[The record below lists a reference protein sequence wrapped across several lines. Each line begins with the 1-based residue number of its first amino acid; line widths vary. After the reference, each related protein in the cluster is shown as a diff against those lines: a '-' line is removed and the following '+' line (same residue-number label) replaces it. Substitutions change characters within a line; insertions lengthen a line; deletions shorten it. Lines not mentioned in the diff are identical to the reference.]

1 MFLGGIMGTTLFGT
15 SATWDALVAMEILL
29 IAVAVVGT
37 AVTLRRF
44 GELRRAGATLGV
56 ALVLAG
62 LWIGI
67 LLYVADLVII
77 KTRPGANALA
87 EVLAAAAP
95 LGSAASWYVLI
106 ASVALVLAG
115 LVATVLRM
123 VRQTTELDRQRQ
135 ALEDSESVLRSVFE
149 NVPVGLLIKNEN
161 HVVERPNRTYTDWYG
176 FDVDAMIGRRSDQI
190 EDFQSPEEATV
201 MNEQERHVLTTGNT
215 LSRQVER
222 TFADG
227 ERRILNITKFPI
239 HGPAGNIIK
248 VGSVSVDLTEQVSA
262 QRKLEESE
270 ARFRDFAEV
279 ASDWLWE
286 MDADLRFSYFSR
298 RTGDIIGFDP
308 TVYLGRRRSDVAGE
322 DTDQAKWRRHLDDLE
337 NHRPFRDFEYQFMDG
352 GGNPRSARI
361 SGKPLFTEDGRFAGY
376 RGTGTDV
383 TEERRAQRARDA
395 ALRAAEEANRAKS
408 EFLAA
413 MSHELRTPLNA
424 ILGFSDILAN
434 DYFGAPGA
442 AKRREYASDIHASA
456 SHLLDLVNDLLD
468 ISAIEAGRTALSLAR
483 EPIAGIIADCAQT
496 MTEVVRAKGVDLET
510 VVPGGLPPILADRRA
525 IKQTL
530 LNLLSNAVKFTEPGG
545 RIAIMAE
552 NGPGMVRIRV
562 SDTGIGIP
570 PERLDDITAAFA
582 GGGQSPCAGDPQAPY
597 TVEKGWGL
605 GLAISRSL
613 VEMHGGAITID
624 SRLGEGTTVTV
635 DLPEY
640 RAPAEVV

>member
-1 MFLGGIMGTTLFGT
+1 MQDGSILERFPPWGVMVTTDLLLVAVACAGTTAALLRWRALRQAR
-15 SATWDALVAMEILL
+15 ATPGVGL
-29 IAVAVVGT
+29 I
-37 AVTLRRF
+37 
-44 GELRRAGATLGV
+44 
-56 ALVLAG
+56 LAG
-62 LWIGI
+62 LWCGVS
-67 LLYVADLVII
+67 LYIADLYLMVS
-77 KTRPGANALA
+77 RPAIEAAIPAMTALH
-87 EVLAAAAP
+87 LTY
-95 LGSAASWYVLI
+95 SWYFNGLSAVLI
-106 ASVALVLAG
+106 LAG
-115 LVATVLRM
+115 LVITVLQM
-123 VRQTTELDRQRQ
+123 VRQTGLVARQKV

-149 NVPVGLLIKNEN
+149 NVPVGLLIKDEN
-161 HVVERPNRTYTDWYG
+161 HIVERPNRTYTDWYG
-176 FDVDAMIGRRSDQI
+176 FDIDTMVGRRSDQI
-190 EDFQSPEEATV
+190 EDFQSPAEAVV

-227 ERRILNITKFPI
+227 AKRILNITKFPI
-239 HGPAGNIIK
+239 RDPDGNIIK

-262 QRKLEESE
+262 QRKLAESE

-298 RTGDIIGFDP
+298 RTGEVIGFDP
-308 TVYLGRRRSDVAGE
+308 TVYLGRRRADVAGE
-322 DTDQAKWRRHLDDLE
+322 DTDQEKWRRHLDDLE
-337 NHRPFRDFEYQFMDG
+337 NHRPFRDFEYQFKDG

-361 SGKPLFTEDGRFAGY
+361 SGKPLFTEDGQFAGY

-395 ALRAAEEANRAKS
+395 ALRSAEEANRAKS

-434 DYFGAPGA
+434 DYFGAPEG
-442 AKRREYASDIHASA
+442 AKRREYAGDIHASA

-468 ISAIEAGRTALSLAR
+468 ISAIEAGRTALCMEA

-496 MTEVVRAKGVDLET
+496 MTEVIRAKGIALET
-510 VVPGGLPPILADRRA
+510 MVPGGLPPILADRRA

-530 LNLLSNAVKFTEPGG
+530 LNLLSNAAKFTEPGG
-545 RIAIMAE
+545 RIVITAE
-552 NGPGMVRIRV
+552 TGPGVVRVRV
-562 SDTGIGIP
+562 TDTGIGIA
-570 PERLDDITAAFA
+570 PERLSDMMAAFT
-582 GGGQSPCAGDPQAPY
+582 GGPGSPYAGDPQAPY
-597 TVEKGWGL
+597 TGEKGWGL

-613 VEMHGGAITID
+613 VEMHGGAIAID

-640 RAPAEVV
+640 RAPDAAG

>member
-1 MFLGGIMGTTLFGT
+1 MGTTIFGT
-15 SATWDALVAMEILL
+15 SATWDALVAVEILL
-29 IAVAVVGT
+29 IAVAGVGT

-62 LWIGI
+62 LWMGI
-67 LLYVADLVII
+67 LLYVADLVIMN
-77 KTRPGANALA
+77 TRPGATALA
-87 EVLAAAAP
+87 QALAAAAP
-95 LGSAASWYVLI
+95 LGAAASWYVLS
-106 ASVALVLAG
+106 ASVVLVLAG
-115 LVATVLRM
+115 LVVTVLRM
-123 VRQTTELDRQRQ
+123 VRQTMELDRQRQ

-149 NVPVGLLIKNEN
+149 NVPVGLLIKDEN

-176 FDVDAMIGRRSDQI
+176 FDAETMVGRRSDQI
-190 EDFQSPEEATV
+190 EDFQGPDEAAF
-201 MNEQERHVLTTGNT
+201 MNEQERHVLTTGRT

-239 HGPAGNIIK
+239 HDPAGNIIK

-262 QRKLEESE
+262 QRKLAESE

-298 RTGDIIGFDP
+298 RT
-308 TVYLGRRRSDVAGE
+308 SDVTGLDPSIHLGMRRTDATAE
-322 DTDQAKWRRHLDDLE
+322 DTSQAKWRRHQEDLE
-337 NHRPFRDFEYQFMDG
+337 NRRPFRDFEYQFRDG
-352 GGNPRSARI
+352 HGNPRSARI
-361 SGKPLFTEDGRFAGY
+361 SGKPLFTEDGKFAGY

-395 ALRAAEEANRAKS
+395 ALRSAEEANRAKS

-434 DYFGAPGA
+434 DYFGAPDA
-442 AKRREYASDIHASA
+442 AKRREYANDIHASA

-468 ISAIEAGRTALSLAR
+468 ISAIEAGRTALNLAR
-483 EPIAGIIADCAQT
+483 EPIAGIITDCAQT
-496 MTEVVRAKGVDLET
+496 MTEVVRAKGVGLEA
-510 VVPGGLPPILADRRA
+510 VVPDGLPPILADRRA

-530 LNLLSNAVKFTEPGG
+530 LNLLSNAAKFTEPGG
-545 RIAIMAE
+545 RIVITAE
-552 NGPGMVRIRV
+552 TAPGMVRIRV
-562 SDTGIGIP
+562 SDTGIGIA
-570 PERLDDITAAFA
+570 PERLDEMMTAVT
-582 GGGQSPCAGDPQAPY
+582 GGPGSSYVGDPQAPY

-613 VEMHGGAITID
+613 VEMHGGAIAID
-624 SRLGEGTTVTV
+624 SRLGAGTTVTV

-640 RAPAEVV
+640 RVPAEAG

>member
-1 MFLGGIMGTTLFGT
+1 MGTTISGT
-15 SATWDALVAMEILL
+15 SATWDALVALEILL
-29 IAVAVVGT
+29 IAVAGVGT

-62 LWIGI
+62 LWMGI
-67 LLYVADLVII
+67 LLYVADLVIMN
-77 KTRPGANALA
+77 TRPEANALA
-87 EVLAAAAP
+87 QALAAAAP
-95 LGSAASWYVLI
+95 LGAAASWYVLS

-123 VRQTTELDRQRQ
+123 VRQTMELDRQRQ

-149 NVPVGLLIKNEN
+149 NVPVGLLIKDEN

-176 FDVDAMIGRRSDQI
+176 FDAETMVGRRSDQI
-190 EDFQSPEEATV
+190 EDFQGPDEAAF
-201 MNEQERHVLTTGNT
+201 MNEQERHVLTTGRT
-215 LSRQVER
+215 VSRQVER

-239 HGPAGNIIK
+239 HDPAGNIIK

-262 QRKLEESE
+262 QRKLVESE

-298 RTGDIIGFDP
+298 RT
-308 TVYLGRRRSDVAGE
+308 SDVTGLDPSIHLGMRRTDATAE
-322 DTDQAKWRRHLDDLE
+322 DTNQAKWQRHQEDLE
-337 NHRPFRDFEYQFMDG
+337 NRRPFRDFEYQFRDG
-352 GGNPRSARI
+352 RGNPRSARI
-361 SGKPLFTEDGRFAGY
+361 SGKPLFTEDGKFVGY

-395 ALRAAEEANRAKS
+395 ALRSAEEANRAKS

-434 DYFGAPGA
+434 DYFGAPDA
-442 AKRREYASDIHASA
+442 AKRREYANDIHASA

-468 ISAIEAGRTALSLAR
+468 ISAIEAGRTALNLAR
-483 EPIAGIIADCAQT
+483 EPIADIITDCAQT
-496 MTEVVRAKGVDLET
+496 MTEVVRAKGVDLEA
-510 VVPGGLPPILADRRA
+510 VVPDGLPPILADRRA

-530 LNLLSNAVKFTEPGG
+530 LNLLSNAAKFTEPGG
-545 RIAIMAE
+545 RIVITAE
-552 NGPGMVRIRV
+552 TGPGVVRVRV
-562 SDTGIGIP
+562 TDTGIGIA
-570 PERLDDITAAFA
+570 PERLSDMMAAFT
-582 GGGQSPCAGDPQAPY
+582 GGPGSPYAGDPQAPY
-597 TVEKGWGL
+597 TGEKGWGL

-613 VEMHGGAITID
+613 VEMHGGAIAID

-640 RAPAEVV
+640 RAPDAAG

>member
-1 MFLGGIMGTTLFGT
+1 MVTTDLLLVAVAFAGTTAAVLRWGALRQAR
-15 SATWDALVAMEILL
+15 ATPGVSL
-29 IAVAVVGT
+29 I
-37 AVTLRRF
+37 
-44 GELRRAGATLGV
+44 
-56 ALVLAG
+56 LAG
-62 LWIGI
+62 LWCGVS
-67 LLYVADLVII
+67 LYIADLYLM
-77 KTRPGANALA
+77 TWLQAA
-87 EVLAAAAP
+87 EGAAAAM
-95 LGSAASWYVLI
+95 SAAADLHLTYSWYFNGLSAVFI
-106 ASVALVLAG
+106 LVG
-115 LVATVLRM
+115 LVITVLQM
-123 VRQTTELDRQRQ
+123 VRQTGLVARQKV

-161 HVVERPNRTYTDWYG
+161 HIVERPNRTYTDWYG
-176 FDVDAMIGRRSDQI
+176 FDIDTMVGRRSDQI
-190 EDFQSPEEATV
+190 EDFQSPTEATV

-227 ERRILNITKFPI
+227 EKRILNITKFPI
-239 HGPAGNIIK
+239 RDPAGNIIK

-262 QRKLEESE
+262 QRKLAESE

-298 RTGDIIGFDP
+298 RTGEVIGFDP
-308 TVYLGRRRSDVAGE
+308 TVYLGRRRAEVAGE
-322 DTDQAKWRRHLDDLE
+322 DTDQEKWRRHLDDLE
-337 NHRPFRDFEYQFMDG
+337 NHRPFRDFEYQFKDG

-361 SGKPLFTEDGRFAGY
+361 SGKPLFSEDGQFAGY

-395 ALRAAEEANRAKS
+395 ALRSAEEANRAKS

-434 DYFGAPGA
+434 DYFGAPEG
-442 AKRREYASDIHASA
+442 AKRREYAGDIHASA

-468 ISAIEAGRTALSLAR
+468 ISAIEAGRTALCLEA
-483 EPIAGIIADCAQT
+483 EPVAGIIADCAQT
-496 MTEVVRAKGVDLET
+496 MTEVIRAKGIVLET
-510 VVPGGLPPILADRRA
+510 MVPGDLPPILADRRA

-530 LNLLSNAVKFTEPGG
+530 LNLLSNAAKFTESGG
-545 RIAIMAE
+545 RIVITAE
-552 NGPGMVRIRV
+552 TGPGVVRVRV
-562 SDTGIGIP
+562 SDTGIGIA
-570 PERLDDITAAFA
+570 PERISDMMMAFT
-582 GGGQSPCAGDPQAPY
+582 GGPGSPYAGDPQAPY
-597 TVEKGWGL
+597 TGEKGWGL

-613 VEMHGGAITID
+613 VEMHGGAIAID

-640 RAPAEVV
+640 RAPDAAG

>member
-1 MFLGGIMGTTLFGT
+1 MGTTIFGT
-15 SATWDALVAMEILL
+15 SATWDALVAVEILL

-62 LWIGI
+62 LWMGI
-67 LLYVADLVII
+67 LLYVADLVIMN
-77 KTRPGANALA
+77 TRPEANALA
-87 EVLAAAAP
+87 QALAAAAP
-95 LGSAASWYVLI
+95 LGAAASWYVLS

-123 VRQTTELDRQRQ
+123 VRQTMELDRQRQ

-149 NVPVGLLIKNEN
+149 NVPVGLLIKDEN

-176 FDVDAMIGRRSDQI
+176 FDAETMVGRRSDQI
-190 EDFQSPEEATV
+190 EDFQGPDEAAF
-201 MNEQERHVLTTGNT
+201 MNEQESHVLTTGNT

-239 HGPAGNIIK
+239 HDPAGNIIK
-248 VGSVSVDLTEQVSA
+248 VGSVSVDLTEQVRA
-262 QRKLEESE
+262 QRKLAESE

-298 RTGDIIGFDP
+298 RT
-308 TVYLGRRRSDVAGE
+308 SDVTGLDPSIHLGMRRTDATAE
-322 DTDQAKWRRHLDDLE
+322 DTSQAKWRRHQEDLE
-337 NHRPFRDFEYQFMDG
+337 NRRPFRDFEYQFKDG
-352 GGNPRSARI
+352 NGNPRSARI
-361 SGKPLFTEDGRFAGY
+361 SGKPLFTEDGKFAGY

-395 ALRAAEEANRAKS
+395 ALRSAEEANRAKS

-434 DYFGAPGA
+434 DYFGAPDA
-442 AKRREYASDIHASA
+442 VKRREYANDIHASA

-468 ISAIEAGRTALSLAR
+468 ISAIEAGRTALNLAR
-483 EPIAGIIADCAQT
+483 EPIAGIITDCAQT
-496 MTEVVRAKGVDLET
+496 MTEVVRAKGVDLEV
-510 VVPGGLPPILADRRA
+510 VVPDGLPPILADRRA

-530 LNLLSNAVKFTEPGG
+530 LNLLSNAAKFTEPGG
-545 RIAIMAE
+545 RIAITAE
-552 NGPGMVRIRV
+552 TAPGVVRIRV
-562 SDTGIGIP
+562 SDTGIGIA
-570 PERLDDITAAFA
+570 PERLDEMMATVT
-582 GGGQSPCAGDPQAPY
+582 GGPGSPYVGDPQAPY

-613 VEMHGGAITID
+613 VEMHGGAIAIE
-624 SRLGEGTTVTV
+624 SRLGAGTTVTV

-640 RAPAEVV
+640 RAPAEAG

>member
-1 MFLGGIMGTTLFGT
+1 MQDGSGFERFPPWGVMVTTDL
-15 SATWDALVAMEILL
+15 LL
-29 IAVAVVGT
+29 IAVACTGT
-37 AVTLRRF
+37 TAAMLRWRA
-44 GELRRAGATLGV
+44 LRQAGATPGV
-56 ALVLAG
+56 GLILVG
-62 LWIGI
+62 LWCGVS
-67 LLYVADLVII
+67 LYIADLYLMISEPD
-77 KTRPGANALA
+77 TGAAMPAMTALHLTYSWYFNAL
-87 EVLAAAAP
+87 
-95 LGSAASWYVLI
+95 SAVFI
-106 ASVALVLAG
+106 LAG
-115 LVATVLRM
+115 LVITVLQM
-123 VRQTTELDRQRQ
+123 VRQTGLVDRQRL

-149 NVPVGLLIKNEN
+149 NVPVGLLIKDEN
-161 HVVERPNRTYTDWYG
+161 HIVERPNRTYTDWYG
-176 FDVDAMIGRRSDQI
+176 FDTDTMIGRRSDQI
-190 EDFQSPEEATV
+190 EDFQRPDEAAI

-222 TFADG
+222 TFAGG

-239 HGPAGNIIK
+239 HDPAGNIIK

-262 QRKLEESE
+262 QRQLAESE

-298 RTGDIIGFDP
+298 RTGEIIGFDP
-308 TVYLGRRRSDVAGE
+308 RVYLGRRRTDVAGE
-322 DTDQAKWRRHLDDLE
+322 NKDQEKWRRHLEDLE
-337 NHRPFRDFEYQFMDG
+337 NHRPFRDFEYQFRDG
-352 GGNPRSARI
+352 GGNPRIARI
-361 SGKPLFTEDGRFAGY
+361 SGKPLFSEDGRFAGY

-395 ALRAAEEANRAKS
+395 ALRSAEEANRAKS

-434 DYFGAPGA
+434 DYFGAPNPE
-442 AKRREYASDIHASA
+442 KRREYAGDIHASA

-468 ISAIEAGRTALSLAR
+468 ISAIEAGRTALSLR
-483 EPIAGIIADCAQT
+483 PEPVGDIIADCAHT
-496 MTEVVRAKGVDLET
+496 MTEVIRAKDIDLRTGVPD
-510 VVPGGLPPILADRRA
+510 GLPPIHADRRA

-552 NGPGMVRIRV
+552 NGPGVVRIRV

-582 GGGQSPCAGDPQAPY
+582 GGPQSPYAGDPQAPY
-597 TVEKGWGL
+597 TGEKGWGL

-640 RAPAEVV
+640 QAPAATG